1 MPGFEHELQVRLLQN
16 RPELVPL
23 MLRDTIGFPVP
34 DFAHA
39 ELGCGD
45 HTRLKP
51 KSFKSDNVVVLYD
64 ESGRKVLAIVSEVQ
78 QGRDD
83 DKPYTWPL
91 YLATVREQLRCPVR
105 LMIVCPDI
113 GTERWARHPI
123 EIETGGATLRPAV
136 LGPGNTPYIDDL
148 EKARAFP
155 ELAVLSA
162 AAHGSHLPVLKAA
175 EAALDKLPEHTQLLY
190 NDYIESKLNA
200 AARKMWEDLMA
211 TGTYEWQ
218 SDFARKY
225 VGQGREEGRQ
235 EGREEGRAEG
245 KQETLIRFL
254 EATSAT
260 ISLDSRRR
268 IEECD
273 DIGRLDDW
281 LDKAFK
287 SRITDADELFD

>member
-1 MPGFEHELQVRLLQN
+1 
-16 RPELVPL
+16 
-23 MLRDTIGFPVP
+23 
-34 DFAHA
+34 
-39 ELGCGD
+39 
-45 HTRLKP
+45 
-51 KSFKSDNVVVLYD
+51 
-64 ESGRKVLAIVSEVQ
+64 
-78 QGRDD
+78 
-83 DKPYTWPL
+83 
-91 YLATVREQLRCPVR
+91 
-105 LMIVCPDI
+105 
-113 GTERWARHPI
+113 
-123 EIETGGATLRPAV
+123 
-136 LGPGNTPYIDDL
+136 
-148 EKARAFP
+148 
-155 ELAVLSA
+155 
-162 AAHGSHLPVLKAA
+162 
-175 EAALDKLPEHTQLLY
+175 
-190 NDYIESKLNA
+190 
-200 AARKMWEDLMA
+200 MA

-235 EGREEGRAEG
+235 EGREEARAEG